1 MMDNSLGMIQ
11 NGLNLRF
18 ENSIQ
23 SLEINIPGII
33 SEKTKLLGR
42 KKKDSLEIGKHTKY
56 SPDNIQKK
64 IKRKVIEV
72 TKKFLNEKIIKIEIK
87 NKNFPKNLKL
97 KVLPQDI
104 FVTNQDKKDNQELL
118 KKNLKD
124 IFYQNTST
132 KCSDLNN
139 NKKCIKKLLELQN
152 EKIDNILN
160 MTFLQCLE
168 HYGGI
173 KYYLELEG
181 MTTFEEEKKK
191 NMEEEFIFHYEEQL
205 KSFKEI
211 LDKKIEKKRKI
222 EFDTMKT
229 ENSLR
234 IDSINSESDLML
246 PNI

>member
-1 MMDNSLGMIQ
+1 M
-11 NGLNLRF
+11 
-18 ENSIQ
+18 
-23 SLEINIPGII
+23 
-33 SEKTKLLGR
+33 
-42 KKKDSLEIGKHTKY
+42 
-56 SPDNIQKK
+56 
-64 IKRKVIEV
+64 
-72 TKKFLNEKIIKIEIK
+72 
-87 NKNFPKNLKL
+87 
-97 KVLPQDI
+97 
-104 FVTNQDKKDNQELL
+104 
-118 KKNLKD
+118 KD